1 MSAPRAPVTTGKARL
16 NNSSL
21 VGGIVVAIA
30 TMVLW
35 LAVTHELGF
44 HGIPVLIAG
53 FVVSAI
59 TGIWTR
65 LADL

>member
-1 MSAPRAPVTTGKARL
+1 MSARINPGKA
-16 NNSSL
+16 SL
-21 VGGIVVAIA
+21 VGGIVVGIA

-44 HGIPVLIAG
+44 DSPVALGAG
-53 FVVSAI
+53 ALVSVTVAV
-59 TGIWTR
+59 WTR